1 MRFDTEPSSDEL
13 RRDLIETIRNEL
25 LSEAEYEI
33 ANTVD
38 HPDYYGG
45 EDNPYE
51 AIKIIEAY
59 DLNFSLGN
67 VIKYVLRAGKKSDS
81 AIEDLEKAARYIQ
94 FRIDYLRR
102 QE

>member
-1 MRFDTEPSSDEL
+1 MTVRERLDPTDYEKFW
-13 RRDLIETIRNEL
+13 RDVRGPGV
-25 LSEAEYEI
+25 
-33 ANTVD
+33 VD

-67 VIKYVLRAGKKSDS
+67 VIKYVLRAGKKNES

-94 FRIDYLRR
+94 FQIDYLRR

>member
-1 MRFDTEPSSDEL
+1 M
-13 RRDLIETIRNEL
+13 
-25 LSEAEYEI
+25 
-33 ANTVD
+33 TVRGPGAVN

-94 FRIDYLRR
+94 FQIDYLRR
-102 QE
+102 QNEN

>member
-1 MRFDTEPSSDEL
+1 MTVRGP
-13 RRDLIETIRNEL
+13 
-25 LSEAEYEI
+25 EA
-33 ANTVD
+33 VD

-45 EDNPYE
+45 ESNIYE

-94 FRIDYLRR
+94 FQIDYLRR
-102 QE
+102 QK